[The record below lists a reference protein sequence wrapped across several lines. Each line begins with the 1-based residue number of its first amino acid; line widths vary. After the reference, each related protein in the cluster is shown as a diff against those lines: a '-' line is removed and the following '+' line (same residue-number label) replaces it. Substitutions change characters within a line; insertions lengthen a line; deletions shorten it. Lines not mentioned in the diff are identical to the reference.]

1 MERLALD
8 NIYILIRGL
17 LDSLRELRNVYVTS
31 LRSSMLTSMDNL
43 QTFVVE
49 QAATLTNLDG
59 ELFKGLSALRSM

>member
-1 MERLALD
+1 
-8 NIYILIRGL
+8 
-17 LDSLRELRNVYVTS
+17 
-31 LRSSMLTSMDNL
+31 MLTSMDNL